1 MKTHLLQTLAKVRV
15 NQAVTYPRT
24 IRQCWAGMA
33 ARYED
38 APIDEDR
45 PMTLDARWIRRAHA
59 RAGIAVLPLILA
71 GCAFLFPPR
80 SGMGGSPAPGAE
92 SAPAASA
99 TVFARASSSRPGASL
114 YSRLGGSDGISAFA
128 DDFLGRATNDP
139 VIIPFFKGLSTADLQ
154 RIRQHVIE
162 LLCSATGGGCTYSGK
177 DMKSVHSRMEI
188 TNDTWNAFTGH
199 LNETVTRFQIADRER
214 NELVVIFA
222 SLKEDVV
229 NR

>member
-15 NQAVTYPRT
+15 NPAVAYARI
-24 IRQCWAGMA
+24 IRQCGAGMA

-38 APIDEDR
+38 APSDEDR

-59 RAGIAVLPLILA
+59 RAAAAVLPLILA
-71 GCAFLFPPR
+71 GCSFLFPPR
-80 SGMGGSPAPGAE
+80 PGMDGSPAP
-92 SAPAASA
+92 SASV
-99 TVFARASSSRPGASL
+99 TVFARASSSKPGASL
-114 YSRLGGSDGISAFA
+114 YSRLGGSDGITAFT

-162 LLCSATGGGCTYSGK
+162 LLCSATGGGCVYSGK
-177 DMKSVHSRMEI
+177 EMKAVHAQMEI
-188 TNDTWNAFTGH
+188 TNATWNVFTGH

-214 NELVVIFA
+214 NELVVIIA
-222 SLKEDVV
+222 SLKKDVV

>member
-1 MKTHLLQTLAKVRV
+1 MG
-15 NQAVTYPRT
+15 
-24 IRQCWAGMA
+24 AGMA
-33 ARYED
+33 ARCED

-59 RAGIAVLPLILA
+59 RAGTAVLPLILA
-71 GCAFLFPPR
+71 GCSFLFPPR
-80 SGMGGSPAPGAE
+80 PGMDGSPAPSAAPITSGSASGAA
-92 SAPAASA
+92 APAASA
-99 TVFARASSSRPGASL
+99 TVFARASSSKPGASL
-114 YSRLGGSDGISAFA
+114 YSRLGGSDGISAFT

-177 DMKSVHSRMEI
+177 DMKSVHARMEI
-188 TNDTWNAFTGH
+188 TNATWNAFTGH

-214 NELVVIFA
+214 NELVVIIA
-222 SLKEDVV
+222 SLKKDVV

>member
-1 MKTHLLQTLAKVRV
+1 
-15 NQAVTYPRT
+15 
-24 IRQCWAGMA
+24 MA

-38 APIDEDR
+38 APTDEDR
-45 PMTLDARWIRRAHA
+45 PVTLDARWIRRAHA

-71 GCAFLFPPR
+71 GCSFLFPTR
-80 SGMGGSPAPGAE
+80 RGVDGSRAP
-92 SAPAASA
+92 SASV
-99 TVFARASSSRPGASL
+99 TVLARASSSKPGASL
-114 YSRLGGSDGISAFA
+114 YSRLGGSDGISAFT

-139 VIIPFFKGLSTADLQ
+139 VIIPFFKGLSTAELQ

-162 LLCSATGGGCTYSGK
+162 LLCSATGGGCVYSGK
-177 DMKSVHSRMEI
+177 EMKAVHARMEI

-214 NELVVIFA
+214 NELVVIIA
-222 SLKEDVV
+222 SLKKDVV